1 MILIQAFLASRNRD
15 EDRSY
20 EFSERKRQSNKQ
32 EARNNIPVRSIVGN
46 RERKKSVYETQL
58 SQRSWYKSGRG

>member
-1 MILIQAFLASRNRD
+1 MILIQAFLASRSRD

-32 EARNNIPVRSIVGN
+32 EARNNTPVLSIVGN